1 MAVLIKKYKFWILL
15 HLIIFTS
22 CGSDEE
28 QNPPMGDGE
37 IIGNVVLFNEFNVP
51 RPNEG
56 MEVSIL
62 DSDEK
67 TITDARGNFTLSNI
81 PFNNYQLVFNKPG
94 YGSFVS
100 EEFDHSGANGD
111 TTFLPKSYFL
121 GQLSNTSIISARA
134 TLDNNDFLITIETE
148 PSAST
153 QDPLFITVFLNGN
166 ASVSNETN
174 SAVHGTLRIEKNPV
188 EIRIEQQQL
197 YDYGF
202 SADKTV
208 FFKVY
213 GDSFFNNS
221 YNKLGSVIHPNVN
234 PISSPTFDLVVQ

>member
-1 MAVLIKKYKFWILL
+1 MLKKKNTFCLL
-15 HLIIFTS
+15 PLLLFFIS
-22 CGSDEE
+22 CSNDEE
-28 QNPPMGDGE
+28 VIAPMGDGE

-51 RPNEG
+51 RPNNG
-56 MEVSIL
+56 MEVSIFG
-62 DSDEK
+62 SDEK

-81 PFNNYQLVFNKPG
+81 PFDNYQLVFEKSG

-100 EEFDHSGANGD
+100 EEIEHTGVDGD
-111 TTFLPKSYFL
+111 TTFLPKSLFL
-121 GQLSNTSIISARA
+121 GQFSNTSIISARA
-134 TLDNNDFLITIETE
+134 ILDNGDFLITIETE

-153 QDPLFITVFLNGN
+153 QDPLFVTVFLNGN

-174 SAVHGTLRIEKNPV
+174 SAVHGTLRIEENPV
-188 EIRIEQQQL
+188 EIRIEQQQI

-221 YNKLGSVIHPNVN
+221 YAKLGSIIHPNVN
-234 PISSPTFDLVVQ
+234 PVSSPTFDLVVQ